1 MENLKEAGFTG
12 RSIGVSI
19 MAALPG
25 QSREEVE
32 KTVDAV
38 LEAGLVPHLSE
49 FSPIPQNP
57 MFQQAAEA
65 SAFDLTEPLYHNPT
79 LLPCAGDD
87 LDNKAL
93 SEIKRRLRD
102 AIGRA

>member
-1 MENLKEAGFTG
+1 
-12 RSIGVSI
+12 